1 MANAG
6 TRKRTRARKKSSK
19 RKSGESDG
27 NDDAWFVVIIA
38 NNKQPALVAKFGH
51 FYSLNIQS
59 LMCLAWPCLCAS
71 YVDVAI
77 H

>member
-1 MANAG
+1 MLELVKELVLE
-6 TRKRTRARKKSSK
+6 RRAR
-19 RKSGESDG
+19 SGRAE
-27 NDDAWFVVIIA
+27 NPMEMTMLVVVIIA